1 MGLRSPPTEAERV
14 GGGGGGVEVCS
25 AGRLE
30 RPGEISE
37 GPGDLSPQPLL
48 PLLLPLPQA
57 FCLPLPP
64 WTWPHVSPR

>member
-37 GPGDLSPQPLL
+37 GLGDPLSTAPTAFAPAPPPGFVAP
-48 PLLLPLPQA
+48 A
-57 FCLPLPP
+57 PP
-64 WTWPHVSPR
+64 VDPAHASPR